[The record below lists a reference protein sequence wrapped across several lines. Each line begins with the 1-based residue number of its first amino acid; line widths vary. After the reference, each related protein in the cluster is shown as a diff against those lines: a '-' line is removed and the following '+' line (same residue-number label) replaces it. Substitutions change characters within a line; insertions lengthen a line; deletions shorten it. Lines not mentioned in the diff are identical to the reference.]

1 MHGQPDKRVS
11 PLRQLSGSGRLPLI
25 AELRAYYL
33 KVLLSTVRDIRVIYV
48 SVMHSSI
55 GEKREG
61 GRERE
66 REDKCT
72 SALCLYGGQ
81 TITRYFFARPS
92 ERIKILFSRQQE
104 RELLY
109 FG

>member
-55 GEKREG
+55 GEKRE
-61 GRERE
+61 RERE
-66 REDKCT
+66 RT
-72 SALCLYGGQ
+72 NVLARFVFMMGQ